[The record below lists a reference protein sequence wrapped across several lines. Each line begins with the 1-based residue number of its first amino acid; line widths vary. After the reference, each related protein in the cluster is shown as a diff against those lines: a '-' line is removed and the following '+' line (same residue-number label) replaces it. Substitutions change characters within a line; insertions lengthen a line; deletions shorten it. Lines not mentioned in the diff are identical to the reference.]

1 MNVNPY
7 EISWRTDSD
16 GRPISVY
23 IVDKDVTV
31 PTDGYVLDEI
41 PDTYERV
48 TIKTTDGT
56 RLVEKTKK
64 GGLEGNQF
72 YVDYCNG
79 IVYFSPTLANTQV
92 NITYYGRGYKKVSS
106 IRVKNVVFEGDLTNA
121 EIDSIIAQLEAM
133 KK

>member
-1 MNVNPY
+1 M
-7 EISWRTDSD
+7 
-16 GRPISVY
+16 
-23 IVDKDVTV
+23 
-31 PTDGYVLDEI
+31 
-41 PDTYERV
+41 
-48 TIKTTDGT
+48 
-56 RLVEKTKK
+56 VEKTRK

-79 IVYFSPTLANTQV
+79 IVYFSPTLASTKV

>member
-48 TIKTTDGT
+48 TIKTTNGT
-56 RLVEKTKK
+56 RLVEKTRK

-72 YVDYCNG
+72 YVDYCSG
-79 IVYFSPTLANTQV
+79 IVYFSPTLTNAKV